1 MVIYEWVRFFPVLL
15 LFVSII
21 LTFYNLVLTNA
32 RLNLLEYVMFLE
44 PYFRGQ
50 RSGWIEVICGSMF
63 SGKTEELIRRLK
75 RAKIANQKVEIFKPT
90 TDTRYHIQRV
100 VSHDSNYILSNPVE
114 KSTDILSMI
123 DGIEVIG
130 IDEAQFFDMELV
142 NVAQKLAKMGIR
154 VIIAGLDMDYR
165 GNPFGPMPNL
175 LAVAEYITKVHAIC
189 SHCGNLATHSY
200 RLSVDEST
208 ILLGE
213 KDSYE
218 PRCRTC
224 YEMGNILNLK

>member
-1 MVIYEWVRFFPVLL
+1 
-15 LFVSII
+15 
-21 LTFYNLVLTNA
+21 
-32 RLNLLEYVMFLE
+32 MFLE

-75 RAKIANQKVEIFKPT
+75 RAKIANQRVEIFKPV

-100 VSHDSNYILSNPVE
+100 VSHDSNYILSTPVE
-114 KSTDILSMI
+114 KSDDILTNL
-123 DGIEVIG
+123 DGIEVVG
-130 IDEAQFFDMELV
+130 IDEAQFFDKNLV
-142 NVAQKLAKMGIR
+142 KVAQQLAMNGVR

-165 GNPFGPMPNL
+165 GLPFGPIPDL

-200 RLSVDEST
+200 RLAESQAD

-224 YEMGNILNLK
+224 YGMGNILNLK